1 MEIQPTP
8 ETAERAA
15 LTRAVWETLTEIQ
28 KAAVLQAL
36 LQVCQQ
42 LAAQLPGEVAHEPTS
57 DPA

>member
-1 MEIQPTP
+1 MERQPTP
-8 ETAERAA
+8 ETAERAT
-15 LTRAVWETLTEIQ
+15 LTQAVWETLSEVQ

-42 LAAQLPGEVAHEPTS
+42 LAAQWPGEVAHEPTS

>member
-1 MEIQPTP
+1 MERQPAP
-8 ETAERAA
+8 EATERAT
-15 LTRAVWETLTEIQ
+15 LTQAVWETLTEIQ

-42 LAAQLPGEVAHEPTS
+42 LVAQWPGEVTHEPAP

>member
-1 MEIQPTP
+1 MERRSTP
-8 ETAERAA
+8 ETTERVT
-15 LTRAVWETLTEIQ
+15 LTQAVWETLTEIQ

-42 LAAQLPGEVAHEPTS
+42 LVAQWPSEVTHEPAP